1 MASPNFYSTGNGG
14 SSGSTLATVS
24 PVLSSG
30 TTWYVSSTATGAAD
44 AASPAGRER
53 IKPLLTL
60 AQAITNASAN
70 DTICILA
77 NHTETLTSTQTIST
91 NGLNI
96 IGEGT
101 GSNRPKFTRNIAANG
116 VMWDVTGAGITIDNI
131 YFPATATTASTG
143 AKIKISNAV
152 DRILNCYF
160 EASTLDDG
168 PQLETVTS
176 AGQLTI
182 YNTTFISTASG
193 PSDQPDSAI
202 KITNALT
209 DLTLDTV
216 VFSGGSSGWAN
227 PFAFNGAGAITRLR
241 AINCDL
247 LLDSDVT
254 LATGTVGYWHTRNK
268 SGSARVVWAA

>member
-60 AQAITNASAN
+60 AQAVTNAAAN

-77 NHTETLTSTQTIST
+77 NHTETLTSAQTINT
-91 NGLNI
+91 AGLNI

-116 VMWDVTGAGITIDNI
+116 VLWDVTAAGVTIDNI

-143 AKIKISNAV
+143 AKVKLSAAAPRV
-152 DRILNCYF
+152 LNCYF

-168 PQLETVTS
+168 AQLQTVTGAS
-176 AGQLTI
+176 QVYV
-182 YNTTFISTASG
+182 YNTTFISTASS
-193 PSDQPDSAI
+193 PSDQPESAI
-202 KITNALT
+202 TVTNALT
-209 DLTLDTV
+209 DMVLDTV

-227 PFAFNGAGAITRLR
+227 PFAFNGAAAITRLR

-254 LATGTVGYWHTRNK
+254 LATGTVGYWHTRSATG
-268 SGSARVVWAA
+268 SGRVVWAA